1 MAPEK
6 SPLGLHGLSDDRG
19 ANALAVLSDTY
30 GRPVTNARISL
41 NSSLRCNFRCIHCHM
56 EGVKSKSALST
67 LMTPDEIQRVVAV
80 MSRFGIRAV
89 KLTGGE
95 PMLRTDIIEIVE
107 KLKATGL
114 REISMTTNGTNLTK
128 LAKPL
133 HEAGLSRANISLH
146 SLRRDRFRFISG
158 VDRHDETLSA
168 IKAALGA
175 RILPLKLNMTLLKNV
190 NDDEVTEMITFV
202 ERLGRSDGEVVLQL
216 IELVDT
222 DPAFYAKYHYD
233 LSQIEEDLK
242 AKAVATYRRGI
253 HNRPRY
259 ILASGVTV
267 EVVRPMHNS
276 LFCMK
281 NSRIRI
287 THDGKFKPCLLREDN
302 HVDFLTKMRA
312 GASDDK
318 IAELFKR
325 AVALREPFFKSHQIG
340 VPALVKSGTY
350 FGACSD

>member
-1 MAPEK
+1 
-6 SPLGLHGLSDDRG
+6 
-19 ANALAVLSDTY
+19 
-30 GRPVTNARISL
+30 
-41 NSSLRCNFRCIHCHM
+41 M

-80 MSRFGIRAV
+80 MSRFGVRAV

-95 PMLRTDIIEIVE
+95 PMLRTDILEIVE
-107 KLKATGL
+107 KLNAAGL
-114 REISMTTNGTNLTK
+114 REISMTTNGTNLTR

-133 HEAGLSRANISLH
+133 HEAGLSRANVSLH
-146 SLRRDRFRFISG
+146 TLRRDRFRFISG

-168 IKAALGA
+168 IKAALEA
-175 RILPLKLNMTLLKNV
+175 KILPLKLNMTLLKNV
-190 NDDEVTEMITFV
+190 NEDEVADMIVFV
-202 ERLGRSDGEVVLQL
+202 EGLRPNNVEVVLQL

-222 DPAFYAKYHYD
+222 DPAFYVKYHYD
-233 LSQIEEDLK
+233 LSQIEGDLK
-242 AKAVATYRRGI
+242 TRAIATYRRGT

-259 ILASGVTV
+259 ILPNGVTV

-281 NSRIRI
+281 NNRIRI

-312 GASDDK
+312 GASDDE

-325 AVALREPFFKSHQIG
+325 AVMLREPFFKGYEIG
-340 VPALVKSGTY
+340 IPALVKSGAC
-350 FGACSD
+350 FGACND